1 MAEVQEHRM
10 GTMPIPKLLI
20 IMAIPAIISMF
31 VQACYNVV
39 DSIFVAQ
46 LSEAALTSVSLAF
59 PVQLLIVSLSVGL
72 GVGMNSGISRRLG
85 EKKIDLAEQIA
96 EHGFVLAIIISLI
109 VAVIGLLLPYP
120 FAGIFTNVPEIV
132 NGCGIYLTI
141 CCVFAFGVVL
151 TQAGFATMQG
161 SGDMIQPM
169 IGQLIGAITNIIL
182 DPIFIFGYFGVP
194 AFGVAGAAIATVAG
208 QILSMIYI
216 LAIVAFRKSNI
227 LHPSLRKFK
236 FNPELIRD
244 IITVGVPS
252 AVMQGIGSVM
262 VTLFNLILAQYGTT
276 AMAVFGVFFKVQ
288 SFVFMPVFGLCQGAM
303 PIYGYNYGARKPERF
318 LENAKVAIIICECFM
333 VVGLIMFQFFPQ
345 QLLGMFNASD
355 DMMAIGVRCFHI
367 ISWLFPFAG
376 MAIPL
381 TNAFQ
386 AVGKA
391 YVSMISSFL
400 RQIILLIPFA
410 WLFSMIG
417 GLDWVWASFV
427 VADAINLLYILY
439 EFYKL
444 KRDQLDP
451 MARENALQEG

>member
-182 DPIFIFGYFGVP
+182 DPIFIFGYF
-194 AFGVAGAAIATVAG
+194 F
-208 QILSMIYI
+208 
-216 LAIVAFRKSNI
+216 
-227 LHPSLRKFK
+227 
-236 FNPELIRD
+236 
-244 IITVGVPS
+244 
-252 AVMQGIGSVM
+252 
-262 VTLFNLILAQYGTT
+262 
-276 AMAVFGVFFKVQ
+276 
-288 SFVFMPVFGLCQGAM
+288 
-303 PIYGYNYGARKPERF
+303 
-318 LENAKVAIIICECFM
+318 
-333 VVGLIMFQFFPQ
+333 
-345 QLLGMFNASD
+345 
-355 DMMAIGVRCFHI
+355 
-367 ISWLFPFAG
+367 
-376 MAIPL
+376 
-381 TNAFQ
+381 
-386 AVGKA
+386 
-391 YVSMISSFL
+391 
-400 RQIILLIPFA
+400 
-410 WLFSMIG
+410 
-417 GLDWVWASFV
+417 
-427 VADAINLLYILY
+427 
-439 EFYKL
+439 
-444 KRDQLDP
+444 
-451 MARENALQEG
+451 